1 MRFRQFAFNNVLR
14 RKRTYAAHF
23 MSSAFAVMIFFIY
36 AVLQYHPSLQGQ
48 LAASSPTVSAL
59 GTIGLKISQYF
70 VFVFSFLFLLYSA
83 GAFLQVRKREFGILM
98 MLGMSE
104 SQRTR
109 LVFIENMIIGLLSI
123 VTGIGVGL
131 LFTKLYLL
139 LVQRVLLLEQGLD
152 FYVSLP
158 AIGTT
163 AGVFFV
169 MFLVLAGFASR
180 IGRRHLPLEL
190 IRSEE
195 KPREEPK
202 ASLSLSLL
210 GVSLLGAGYGLVF
223 YFVLGE
229 AFSLPVLTAAVG
241 FVVLGTYFLF
251 TQLSVYGIRALKRR
265 EKLLFRQINLLT
277 LTDLAY
283 RMRDNAVMFF
293 MVANVTAVAICGI
306 AVCLSIGDPR
316 LTEKNDP
323 YAFTYVSEEGHPL
336 ADSHVQRIEGRLQ
349 EDGIPYR
356 LAVVTFGW
364 RDRYNP
370 FIRLSDYNAAAL
382 ALGYEARELA
392 GEDEAFVLTGNS
404 ERSQEIV
411 NFPNIQTIGQEN
423 GGRTF
428 RIQGRVHDQVLAWG
442 ADVYVIPDEAF
453 ASLIA
458 ELSDQRVPSVYHLV
472 VIDGWERS
480 LDAGLELKAEMPG
493 TEWEDGYAL
502 SSLAVNWHQDRQ
514 MNGVL
519 IVISVLMGV
528 VFFTFAASFIYF
540 RLYADLQRDE
550 KQYQLISKLGLSRQ
564 ELGSLVSRQLALMFF
579 LPLGVGIVHSIVAF
593 INMGLLLQFSMA
605 KQAFMICLCFLLL
618 QLGYFLLIRWRYLR
632 HMHAKLI

>member
-48 LAASSPTVSAL
+48 LAASGASVSLL

-70 VFVFSFLFLLYSA
+70 IFLFSFLFLLYSA

-123 VTGIGVGL
+123 ITGIGVGL

-169 MFLVLAGFASR
+169 MFLILAVFASR
-180 IGRRHLPLEL
+180 IGRRHMPLEL
-190 IRSEE
+190 IRSDE

-202 ASLSLSLL
+202 ASLLLSLL
-210 GVSLLGAGYGLVF
+210 GLVLLGAGYGLVF
-223 YFVLGE
+223 YFVLSEG
-229 AFSLPVLTAAVG
+229 FSLPVLTSAVG

-265 EKLLFRQINLLT
+265 EKLLFRRINLLT

-316 LTEKNDP
+316 LTEKDDP
-323 YAFTYVSEEGHPL
+323 YAFTYVAEAGHPL
-336 ADSHVQRIEGRLQ
+336 ADSHVLRIEERL
-349 EDGIPYR
+349 EEAGIAYR
-356 LAVVTFGW
+356 SAVVTYGW
-364 RDRYNP
+364 WNYNP
-370 FIRLSDYNAAAL
+370 FIRLSDYNAAAS
-382 ALGYEARELA
+382 ALGYQERELRNV
-392 GEDEAFVLTGNS
+392 DEAFILNGTTP
-404 ERSQEIV
+404 RSQAIV
-411 NFPNIQTIGQEN
+411 NFPKTQTIGPEDR
-423 GGRTF
+423 GRTF
-428 RIQGRVHDQVLAWG
+428 QIQGRVHDKVLVG
-442 ADVYVIPDEAF
+442 IADSIVIPDEAF
-453 ASLIA
+453 ASLVA
-458 ELSDQRVPSVYHLV
+458 ELSDQRVPAVYHLY
-472 VIDGWERS
+472 VIDEWERS

-493 TEWEDGYAL
+493 TEWDDGYAL
-502 SSLAVNWHQDRQ
+502 NSLAVNWHQDRQ
-514 MNGVL
+514 MNGIL

-564 ELGSLVSRQLALMFF
+564 ELGRLVTRQLALMFF
-579 LPLGVGIVHSIVAF
+579 LPLCVGIVHSIVAF
-593 INMGLLLQFSMA
+593 INISLMLEFSMV
-605 KQAFMICLCFLLL
+605 KQAFIICLCFLLL

-632 HMHAKLI
+632 HMHAKLL